1 MQQPSVGRIVHFHPV
16 TEDTGFYDTQARAA
30 IITSIRQE
38 GSLEG
43 NPPGDGAMVDLT
55 VFEPPPDP
63 RRSSPDSRQ
72 MTPVAAAVPL
82 QLKGIWFSDTPKP
95 GHWSWPPKV

>member
-16 TEDTGFYDTQARAA
+16 TSATGSTTLSRGQR
-30 IITSIRQE
+30 
-38 GSLEG
+38 GGLEA
-43 NPPGDGAMVDLT
+43 PGDGAMVDLT

-63 RRSSPDSRQ
+63 RPSNPD
-72 MTPVAAAVPL
+72 MAATPSAAAVPL
-82 QLKGIWFSDTPKP
+82 QLKGVWFSDTPKP